1 MLRQPRRDLAVAG
14 EDDPGEVLAVG
25 DGEPV
30 GDGAGSAEAGTS
42 LLKALR
48 VIEKDRHRPLRPV
61 RGQYRRRSGHDLD
74 VEAQPLDELAPAT
87 PKQPRARVAGGS
99 PEGCRRHTRRLPAM
113 GWAARGGAPA
123 RDAAGPRPSASA
135 SRLRGQP
142 PGHSRRGRRTPT
154 KDEDP
159 TPLNPREPSSSGRS
173 RGRPGTAPVR
183 QSSEDLTIR
192 AARRVRSEESGRCA
206 WSETT
211 AGDVRPWPDHPLDA
225 ECLWSGGGREPS
237 SCAIPLAASQLP
249 ALAPVPP
256 RPAHPPLSLV
266 PAPAALHASHRA

>member
-1 MLRQPRRDLAVAG
+1 LAVAG

-99 PEGCRRHTRRLPAM
+99 PVGALRDPGPEFLGREHADISDSREEFRAQPIEGRYEEPHRDVPGRLGEGSSTQALDLRKLQTGDHRRVLSNRAAQRGLGKGAVAIRGDYQQWVGRPAVALP
-113 GWAARGGAPA
+113 PETPQVL
-123 RDAAGPRPSASA
+123 DPRPPRRVCEANLQGIVA
-135 SRLRGQP
+135 AAEEHRQRTKTRLR
-142 PGHSRRGRRTPT
+142 
-154 KDEDP
+154 
-159 TPLNPREPSSSGRS
+159 
-173 RGRPGTAPVR
+173 
-183 QSSEDLTIR
+183 
-192 AARRVRSEESGRCA
+192 
-206 WSETT
+206 
-211 AGDVRPWPDHPLDA
+211 
-225 ECLWSGGGREPS
+225 
-237 SCAIPLAASQLP
+237 
-249 ALAPVPP
+249 
-256 RPAHPPLSLV
+256 
-266 PAPAALHASHRA
+266 

>member
-99 PEGCRRHTRRLPAM
+99 PVGALRDPRKLQTGDHRRVVSNRAAQRGLGKGAVAIRGDYQQWVGRPAVALP
-113 GWAARGGAPA
+113 PETPQVL
-123 RDAAGPRPSASA
+123 DPRPPRRVCEANLQGIVA
-135 SRLRGQP
+135 AAEEHRQRTKTRLR
-142 PGHSRRGRRTPT
+142 
-154 KDEDP
+154 
-159 TPLNPREPSSSGRS
+159 
-173 RGRPGTAPVR
+173 
-183 QSSEDLTIR
+183 
-192 AARRVRSEESGRCA
+192 
-206 WSETT
+206 
-211 AGDVRPWPDHPLDA
+211 
-225 ECLWSGGGREPS
+225 
-237 SCAIPLAASQLP
+237 
-249 ALAPVPP
+249 
-256 RPAHPPLSLV
+256 
-266 PAPAALHASHRA
+266 